1 MANDSKTICVFLAE
15 GFEEIEAITVV
26 DVLRRAQ
33 LPVCTVAVATGT
45 TSASNPPV
53 IAGAHGIP
61 ITADTTIEQL
71 DSASIEALVLP
82 GGMPGTTNLQDNATL
97 RELLLQFA
105 REDKPIAAI
114 CAAPMVLGHLGI
126 LDGRRATIYPGME
139 AELIGATAVADP
151 VVVDCAITTSRGPA
165 TALPFALALVER
177 FRGADVAQE
186 IAAGMVKH
194 HL

>member
-33 LPVCTVAVATGT
+33 LPVLTVAVATGAT
-45 TSASNPPV
+45 EASNPPA
-53 IAGAHGIP
+53 ITGAHGIP
-61 ITADTTIEQL
+61 ITADTAIEQL
-71 DSASIEALVLP
+71 DGASIEALVLP
-82 GGMPGTTNLQDNATL
+82 GGMPGTTNLQADATL
-97 RELLLQFA
+97 RDLLLQFA
-105 REDKPIAAI
+105 REGKPIAAI

-126 LDGRRATIYPGME
+126 LDGHRATIYPGME
-139 AELIGATAVADP
+139 AELGNATAVSDS
-151 VVVDCAITTSRGPA
+151 VVVDGAITTSRGPA

-177 FRGADVAQE
+177 FRSADVARE